1 MYKQINY
8 GKGFFPSSNRRPS
21 QTDSVSTQLCA
32 RAALSVRVVSLLFP
46 FFFSRTYINLK
57 SRLMNCFRPGAHE
70 DGFNTSR
77 VRRKSRRGTW
87 RRQRIVH
94 EYFMLPVVFLFV
106 SDIFL
111 IFFFRFVIFYRPRIL
126 LRLLN
131 RRWNAATARHSTGSY
146 IVRGGQK
153 KKWQKISERRQLL
166 QSLHDFQ
173 PSPPWLTVFRNK
185 SLKEQ

>member
-1 MYKQINY
+1 MSEPPGRVYSVFYRKIRRYYEKFNNIFKMYKQINY

-77 VRRKSRRGTW
+77 VRRKSRRGT
-87 RRQRIVH
+87 
-94 EYFMLPVVFLFV
+94 
-106 SDIFL
+106 
-111 IFFFRFVIFYRPRIL
+111 
-126 LRLLN
+126 
-131 RRWNAATARHSTGSY
+131 
-146 IVRGGQK
+146 
-153 KKWQKISERRQLL
+153 
-166 QSLHDFQ
+166 
-173 PSPPWLTVFRNK
+173 
-185 SLKEQ
+185 